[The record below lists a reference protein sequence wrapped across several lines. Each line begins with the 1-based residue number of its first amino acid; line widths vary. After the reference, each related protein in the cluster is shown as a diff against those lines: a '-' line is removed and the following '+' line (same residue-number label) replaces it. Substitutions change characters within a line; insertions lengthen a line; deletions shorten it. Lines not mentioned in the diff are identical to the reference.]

1 MEDNKTMPEELE
13 ANLVRNFDLSSF
25 VKSKDKMIAT
35 NDNAYRGNFELSHER
50 LLRNREY
57 TTEEIE
63 RIITSGTLS
72 EQQKLSRHYF
82 YKDGYY
88 KQIVIY
94 YATLLRYMGLL
105 IPNPSIGKNLST
117 SHIQKRYYRALDYVE
132 SMNLPITMANCAWR
146 ALSLIHI

>member
-72 EQQKLSRHYF
+72 E
-82 YKDGYY
+82 
-88 KQIVIY
+88 
-94 YATLLRYMGLL
+94 
-105 IPNPSIGKNLST
+105 
-117 SHIQKRYYRALDYVE
+117 
-132 SMNLPITMANCAWR
+132 
-146 ALSLIHI
+146 